1 MTITG
6 ASRGLTQSNIGA
18 TTSPQRAA
26 IYLRVS
32 TGRQAEH
39 DLSIPDQ
46 RAQTSGWIAARG
58 WKLAAEYVEPV
69 CGGQRSMGGPPGRIF
84 QHSKVAPHAS
94 ANASLLA
101 AGACSSHHR
110 ARPK

>member
-1 MTITG
+1 MTTSG
-6 ASRGLTQSNIGA
+6 ASRGLTQNNIGA

-26 IYLRVS
+26 VYLRVS

-58 WKLAAEYVEPV
+58 WTLTTEYVEPGARRRPMTNV
-69 CGGQRSMGGPPGRIF
+69 RNS
-84 QHSKVAPHAS
+84 S
-94 ANASLLA
+94 A
-101 AGACSSHHR
+101 
-110 ARPK
+110 

>member
-1 MTITG
+1 MTTTG
-6 ASRGLTQSNIGA
+6 APRGLTQSNIGA

-26 IYLRVS
+26 VYLRVS

-58 WKLAAEYVEPV
+58 WTLAAEYVEP
-69 CGGQRSMGGPPGRIF
+69 G
-84 QHSKVAPHAS
+84 AS
-94 ANASLLA
+94 ATDDKRPEFQRMIER
-101 AGACSSHHR
+101 ACDGEGRVRRHHR
-110 ARPK
+110 AFLLAVLPRCVRA